1 MLALSHQREC
11 VSTKITSI
19 TGERLSR
26 NRRIGWCISGL
37 LNSTWCSSWKD
48 EGTGIWWCC
57 KHVWCSKRSTGQ
69 NKPDIPGAIYTHCK
83 AHCLN
88 LIITHACKIP
98 LIRNMKDIV
107 QTVAFTFQY
116 SAKRIN
122 MFKEELKEN
131 ITAKGSMEK
140 IRKLQ
145 TTSMCETRWA
155 SRANALFTFRAFL
168 DVIDDCNVVLLF
180 CGLKEKDK
188 LQNEILNKKK
198 TLIYKKKKPNIYCN
212 E

>member
-1 MLALSHQREC
+1 
-11 VSTKITSI
+11 
-19 TGERLSR
+19 
-26 NRRIGWCISGL
+26 
-37 LNSTWCSSWKD
+37 
-48 EGTGIWWCC
+48 
-57 KHVWCSKRSTGQ
+57 
-69 NKPDIPGAIYTHCK
+69 
-83 AHCLN
+83 
-88 LIITHACKIP
+88 
-98 LIRNMKDIV
+98 MKDIV
-107 QTVAFTFQY
+107 QQVAFTFQY

-145 TTSMCETRWA
+145 TMCETRGA

-188 LQNEILNKKK
+188 R
-198 TLIYKKKKPNIYCN
+198 
-212 E
+212 